1 MGLLFQALGRVFEP
15 EIRNPRV
22 LRAQRIGDEE
32 YARSQRISG
41 GRHINNRYDAERHA
55 RWVYRMAKE
64 IDPVTAYLVS
74 AAYEAKGLLSGQP
87 FREARMDLNNNRIG
101 LDAAR
106 NGKPIPN
113 RRDPDLTTIDTRS
126 GKLQGRGVHPY

>member
-1 MGLLFQALGRVFEP
+1 MGLLTQFGRGVRSALEKHSLS
-15 EIRNPRV
+15 N
-22 LRAQRIGDEE
+22 LRRIGDEE